1 MSDVKCVFEAKAT
14 TAECPVWN
22 IEGKALYWIDIQGKT
37 LNRFDP
43 ASGRNRVWPVGE
55 DIGSFAFRE
64 TGGVVAAMRSG
75 FAHID
80 LNGGGVDYLVDP
92 EAEIE
97 TNIFNDGKCD
107 RAGRFWAG
115 TMYEP
120 QPRNQPVAGLYR
132 LDPDLSWHKMEEG
145 IGTSNCLAWSPDN
158 RTMYF
163 GDSRRKTVWTYD
175 FDFETGSLSNRRVFL
190 ELGEL
195 GRPDGA
201 AVDEEGGY
209 WLAVFDSSRVFRF
222 TPDGKVSQEISLP
235 VTQPTMVAFGG
246 DDLSTLYIT
255 SARIGLSEEQLVREP
270 LAGGIFAVKVEF
282 KGLPEPKFKG

>member
-1 MSDVKCVFEAKAT
+1 MSEVKCVLAAKAT
-14 TAECPVWN
+14 TGECPVWN
-22 IEGKALYWIDIQGKT
+22 IEEQTLYWVDIQGKT

-43 ASGRNRVWPVGE
+43 ATMENRNWIFPE

-64 TGGVVAAMRSG
+64 KGGIVAAMRSG
-75 FAHID
+75 FAFFNLQSGQIEY
-80 LNGGGVDYLVDP
+80 LFNPEVDKP
-92 EAEIE
+92 

-115 TMYEP
+115 TLYEP
-120 QPRNQPVAGLYR
+120 HPRNQPVAALYR
-132 LDPDLSWHKMEEG
+132 LDPDLSCYQMERG

-163 GDSRRKTVWTYD
+163 GDSRRRTVWAYD
-175 FDFETGSLSNRRVFL
+175 FEIESGAITNRRIFL
-190 ELGEL
+190 DVSHL

-201 AVDEEGGY
+201 AVDEAGGY

-222 TPDGKVSQEISLP
+222 TSEGKLDLEIQLP

-246 DDLSTLYIT
+246 EHLDTLYVT
-255 SARIGLSEEQLVREP
+255 SARIGLKDEQLAREP
-270 LAGGIFAVKVEF
+270 LAGGLFSIQVGF
-282 KGLPEPKFKG
+282 KGLPEPKFKA